1 MDKMYSYIV
10 GKIISINKKSITL
23 EHSYTG
29 YVINVGKPS
38 NFTVGKIT
46 KIYLHKHCYI
56 TNKNS
61 FNEEFYGFKIY
72 EEKQFFLNCIAIS
85 GIGPKTA
92 MNFLQNDINL
102 LKQLIIN
109 KKINELEKLPGVS
122 KKFAYLLVD
131 YLGNYYVKNKL
142 ENYDYVVDVVN
153 VLKTLGYSQDDINF
167 AINKLCETNQITNS
181 METSD
186 IVSMAIKLISTKN
199 EATIAKA

>member
-1 MDKMYSYIV
+1 MHSYII

-23 EHSYTG
+23 EHGYIG
-29 YVINVGKPS
+29 YVINVGKPN
-38 NFTVGKIT
+38 NFVVGKIT
-46 KIYLHKHCYI
+46 KIYLYKHCYI
-56 TNKNS
+56 TNKSS
-61 FNEEFYGFKIY
+61 FSEEFYGFKIY

-102 LKQLIIN
+102 LKQLIIG
-109 KKINELEKLPGVS
+109 KKIDELEKLPGIS
-122 KKFAYLLVD
+122 KKFAYLLTD
-131 YLGNYYVKNKL
+131 YLCNYYVKNKM
-142 ENYDYVVDVVN
+142 ENYDYIVDVVN

-167 AINKLCETNQITNS
+167 AINKLCETNQINNS

-199 EATIAKA
+199 EAAIAKA